1 MKSVILLFA
10 LILNLTGCL
19 GLTGFFTPKAWVS
32 QDVYMHLRYKRMN
45 NWYLND
51 VNHVCKYCKKIS
63 EDAIYSE
70 YYNNTISPRSKY
82 KGICTTIYKVR
93 KSDNII
99 VSWRFE
105 GKKYDCLR

>member
-1 MKSVILLFA
+1 MIK
-10 LILNLTGCL
+10 LNIPISKYIVGCL

-70 YYNNTISPRSKY
+70 YYNNTISPRTAAT
-82 KGICTTIYKVR
+82 G
-93 KSDNII
+93 II
-99 VSWRFE
+99 VITLVR
-105 GKKYDCLR
+105 